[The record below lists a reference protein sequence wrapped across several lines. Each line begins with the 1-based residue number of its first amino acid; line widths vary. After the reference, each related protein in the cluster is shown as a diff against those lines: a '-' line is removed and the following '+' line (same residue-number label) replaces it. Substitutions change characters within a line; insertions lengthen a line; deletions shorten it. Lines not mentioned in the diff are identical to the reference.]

1 MKYLILIMGFVTCDS
16 KNQKLNE
23 FTCPEHLYF
32 DEGWQNTHLQ
42 FLKAYELLI

>member
-16 KNQKLNE
+16 KNPKLDGL
-23 FTCPEHLYF
+23 TCPEHLY
-32 DEGWQNTHLQ
+32 EGWKNTHLQ

>member
-1 MKYLILIMGFVTCDS
+1 MKHLILIMGFVTCDS

-32 DEGWQNTHLQ
+32 DEGWKNTNLQ